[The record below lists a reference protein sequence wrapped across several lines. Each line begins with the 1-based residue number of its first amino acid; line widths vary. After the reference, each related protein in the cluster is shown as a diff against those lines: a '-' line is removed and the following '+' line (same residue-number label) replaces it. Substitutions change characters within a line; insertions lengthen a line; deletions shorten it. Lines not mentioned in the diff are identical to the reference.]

1 MLFKT
6 GTEPLPSS
14 PRSHRLDESAAGYSL
29 TGCSPALPVSAS
41 PTGLYRQAED
51 VHLSSNSNGTGD
63 SPLDFGAAAGQ
74 TINYQGGPNQ
84 MIEVGQAGR
93 SNSKSVP
100 SAFVEFVMRQKR
112 LFGVK
117 ELFTNYIAC
126 FCAAHDIEAMWQ
138 NYAEGGRGY
147 GVVFDART
155 LLAASNGGH
164 LYSFAPLI
172 YDDQLQHQKTAR
184 VIDAAIQLHRRFGIP
199 TRAFLVSGITKCCS
213 IYLSVVPGSKTRS
226 GGMSRRSG
234 CRYPR
239 SAKI

>member
-93 SNSKSVP
+93 SNST
-100 SAFVEFVMRQKR
+100 SA
-112 LFGVK
+112 G
-117 ELFTNYIAC
+117 ELLTPAT
-126 FCAAHDIEAMWQ
+126 
-138 NYAEGGRGY
+138 GR
-147 GVVFDART
+147 FQA
-155 LLAASNGGH
+155 
-164 LYSFAPLI
+164 
-172 YDDQLQHQKTAR
+172 
-184 VIDAAIQLHRRFGIP
+184 
-199 TRAFLVSGITKCCS
+199 
-213 IYLSVVPGSKTRS
+213 
-226 GGMSRRSG
+226 
-234 CRYPR
+234 
-239 SAKI
+239 

>member
-93 SNSKSVP
+93 SNS
-100 SAFVEFVMRQKR
+100 AFV
-112 LFGVK
+112 
-117 ELFTNYIAC
+117 Y
-126 FCAAHDIEAMWQ
+126 HD
-138 NYAEGGRGY
+138 
-147 GVVFDART
+147 
-155 LLAASNGGH
+155 LAAAS
-164 LYSFAPLI
+164 
-172 YDDQLQHQKTAR
+172 
-184 VIDAAIQLHRRFGIP
+184 
-199 TRAFLVSGITKCCS
+199 
-213 IYLSVVPGSKTRS
+213 
-226 GGMSRRSG
+226 SRRQYIG
-234 CRYPR
+234 TCLLRDNEGR
-239 SAKI
+239 IRLL

>member
-1 MLFKT
+1 MSRSTNPMLFKT

-93 SNSKSVP
+93 SNSQDESRCFAIGGSSLKQHRTKVVALAGP
-100 SAFVEFVMRQKR
+100 RRGFSARSEGLIR
-112 LFGVK
+112 
-117 ELFTNYIAC
+117 
-126 FCAAHDIEAMWQ
+126 HDVLNDDPWPW
-138 NYAEGGRGY
+138 
-147 GVVFDART
+147 
-155 LLAASNGGH
+155 LAG
-164 LYSFAPLI
+164 
-172 YDDQLQHQKTAR
+172 
-184 VIDAAIQLHRRFGIP
+184 
-199 TRAFLVSGITKCCS
+199 
-213 IYLSVVPGSKTRS
+213 
-226 GGMSRRSG
+226 RRSARNG
-234 CRYPR
+234 RYT
-239 SAKI
+239 SANPVW

>member
-1 MLFKT
+1 MSRSTNPMLFKT

-93 SNSKSVP
+93 SNSLASSSGISRV
-100 SAFVEFVMRQKR
+100 R
-112 LFGVK
+112 
-117 ELFTNYIAC
+117 FTFAVCSNPLL
-126 FCAAHDIEAMWQ
+126 W
-138 NYAEGGRGY
+138 
-147 GVVFDART
+147 RT
-155 LLAASNGGH
+155 NCPAASGRSRMRSA
-164 LYSFAPLI
+164 SF
-172 YDDQLQHQKTAR
+172 KR
-184 VIDAAIQLHRRFGIP
+184 
-199 TRAFLVSGITKCCS
+199 
-213 IYLSVVPGSKTRS
+213 PGSR
-226 GGMSRRSG
+226 
-234 CRYPR
+234 
-239 SAKI
+239 

>member
-1 MLFKT
+1 MSRSTNPMLFKT

-93 SNSKSVP
+93 SNSARKMSQVP
-100 SAFVEFVMRQKR
+100 RQQKLQQTWLSPVRSAHLTGQVWHSKR
-112 LFGVK
+112 
-117 ELFTNYIAC
+117 T
-126 FCAAHDIEAMWQ
+126 D
-138 NYAEGGRGY
+138 R
-147 GVVFDART
+147 
-155 LLAASNGGH
+155 
-164 LYSFAPLI
+164 P
-172 YDDQLQHQKTAR
+172 
-184 VIDAAIQLHRRFGIP
+184 
-199 TRAFLVSGITKCCS
+199 VSGQPSRTA
-213 IYLSVVPGSKTRS
+213 PGGER
-226 GGMSRRSG
+226 
-234 CRYPR
+234 
-239 SAKI
+239 AA

>member
-51 VHLSSNSNGTGD
+51 VHLSSNSNRTGD

-93 SNSKSVP
+93 SNSLVVGSRGLP
-100 SAFVEFVMRQKR
+100 LALCAECSAHQGRVGAVADSPECDQCEVDRQR
-112 LFGVK
+112 AYIRSQNPGVT
-117 ELFTNYIAC
+117 FTAWLIQPDGRQLGVTIQQTKITV
-126 FCAAHDIEAMWQ
+126 HDNNLHNLRDSPQ
-138 NYAEGGRGY
+138 
-147 GVVFDART
+147 T
-155 LLAASNGGH
+155 
-164 LYSFAPLI
+164 APKLN
-172 YDDQLQHQKTAR
+172 K
-184 VIDAAIQLHRRFGIP
+184 
-199 TRAFLVSGITKCCS
+199 
-213 IYLSVVPGSKTRS
+213 
-226 GGMSRRSG
+226 
-234 CRYPR
+234 
-239 SAKI
+239 